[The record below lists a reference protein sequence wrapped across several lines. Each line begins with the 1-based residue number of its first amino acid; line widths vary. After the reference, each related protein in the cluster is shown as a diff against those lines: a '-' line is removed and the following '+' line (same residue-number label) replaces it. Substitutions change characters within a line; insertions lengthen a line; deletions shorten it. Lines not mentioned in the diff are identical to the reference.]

1 MYRTYSGR
9 KPMSCEEKPG
19 KTRPHGLID
28 GANRMI
34 HPSHMAGRFT
44 LIELLIVIAIIAI
57 LAALLLPALNQA
69 RERAKTISCV
79 NQQKQIASAFLQYA
93 QNNKDFM
100 PFAMADGANGWRVWW
115 QCISGYLGYTNTAL
129 SGGQE
134 LKILQCPARKNY
146 LSVNETTLPAGCK
159 LSSDQKDRYRTNY
172 GFHIDCGRQG
182 GYDGVQNYTRR
193 VKLSQMRKTSQ
204 CAVLTDVLGLEA
216 SANEYAGYTWD
227 SGWDSSVA
235 AVSRVDFRHATGV
248 NVTFVDGHARYSKR
262 LTVLTNGQSVWNLP
276 PFAGQWVYAS
286 LRDR

>member
-1 MYRTYSGR
+1 MSYKERPGEART
-9 KPMSCEEKPG
+9 
-19 KTRPHGLID
+19 HGLLD
-28 GANRMI
+28 EAGRMI
-34 HPSHMAGRFT
+34 HPIRMGKRFT

-93 QNNKDFM
+93 QSNSDFM
-100 PFAMADGANGWRVWW
+100 PFSMADSPNGWRVWW
-115 QCISGYLGYTNTAL
+115 QCISGYLGYANTAL

-134 LKILQCPARKNY
+134 LKILQCPSRKNY

-159 LSSDQKDRYRTNY
+159 LNPDQKARYRTNY
-172 GFHIDCGRQG
+172 GFHIDCSRQG
-182 GYDGVQNYTRR
+182 GFDGVQNYTRR

-216 SANEYAGYTWD
+216 GVYEYFDYTWD
-227 SGWDSSVA
+227 AGWDNSVA

-248 NVTFVDGHARYSKR
+248 NVTFLDGHARYSKR

-276 PFAGQWVYAS
+276 PFAGQWVYYS